1 MRNLSCAFASGFG
14 RTRASSIG
22 AEGAEHTL
30 KITINE
36 GSKAATLR
44 LEGRV
49 TGPWV
54 TEFQRAWN
62 SISVSLGT
70 KQLAID
76 LRGVTYMNSD
86 ARRILA
92 EIHKKTRAQ
101 FLADSPMTK
110 YFAEEA
116 RREIDKNEEGA

>member
-1 MRNLSCAFASGFG
+1 M
-14 RTRASSIG
+14 
-22 AEGAEHTL
+22 

-54 TEFQRAWN
+54 AEFQRAWN
-62 SISVSLGT
+62 SISASLGT